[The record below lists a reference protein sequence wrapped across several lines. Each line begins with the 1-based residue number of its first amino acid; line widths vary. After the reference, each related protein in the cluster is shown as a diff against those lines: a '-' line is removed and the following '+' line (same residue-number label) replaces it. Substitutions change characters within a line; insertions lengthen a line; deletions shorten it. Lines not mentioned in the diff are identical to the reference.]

1 MKNRI
6 QGLTKIRFIC
16 FCCLFVLLPL
26 VLSAQNQRLT
36 VNFTDLQSNDG
47 RILVSLYNG
56 KANYSAHK
64 PAKSTALN
72 IKDGSAIW
80 TLDSISAGE
89 YIL

>member
-64 PAKSTALN
+64 PADALALGGDEGRD
-72 IKDGSAIW
+72 K
-80 TLDSISAGE
+80 LR
-89 YIL
+89 